1 MKEIIVGIV
10 LFLLIFAA
18 WVVIK
23 TLIVYVLWGW
33 VMVPNLGLPRIGF
46 WQCFGL
52 SALVSVLTY
61 QSPDKK

>member
-23 TLIVYVLWGW
+23 TLIVYGLWGL
-33 VMVPNLGLPRIGF
+33 VMVPNLGLPQLGF
-46 WQCFGL
+46 WQCLGL
-52 SALVSVLTY
+52 AWLVSVLTY